1 VESAFTEVQHTQ
13 ATEVPSLRNIERLTG
28 GLMIIYMVAVAVQVA
43 ARTASTNSNASFAE
57 SLGTLA
63 TNHGMYLASMSAGL
77 VSSILLIM
85 LAAGLYSIFRA
96 RHHFLALAT
105 SFLFLAAALAWLTSA
120 ASGLALASLAQE
132 FMSASGIQA
141 EATASSARAVD
152 LVRESTG
159 RVGFTLAGLAT
170 LTLGLL
176 IAWKDALPKWLG
188 WLGVVVGILMLFI
201 WNDSAAVLHRVGGTG
216 YLVWLL
222 ITGGWL
228 LVRGS
233 QASQHDS

>member
-1 VESAFTEVQHTQ
+1 MQHTQ
-13 ATEVPSLRNIERLTG
+13 ATEVPSLCNIERLTG

-63 TNHGMYLASMSAGL
+63 ANHGMYLASMSAGL

-132 FMSASGIQA
+132 FVSAPGIQA

-201 WNDSAAVLHRVGGTG
+201 WNDSAAVLHRAGGTG
-216 YLVWLL
+216 YLLWLL

>member
-1 VESAFTEVQHTQ
+1 
-13 ATEVPSLRNIERLTG
+13 
-28 GLMIIYMVAVAVQVA
+28 
-43 ARTASTNSNASFAE
+43 
-57 SLGTLA
+57 
-63 TNHGMYLASMSAGL
+63 MSAGL
-77 VSSILLIM
+77 VSSILLITM
-85 LAAGLYSIFRA
+85 AAGLYSIFRT
-96 RHHFLALAT
+96 RHRFLALAT

-132 FMSASGIQA
+132 FVSASGMQA

-159 RVGFTLAGLAT
+159 RVGFTLAGLGT
-170 LTLGLL
+170 LTLGVL

-188 WLGVVVGILMLFI
+188 WLGVVVGILMLLI

-216 YLVWLL
+216 YLLWLL
-222 ITGGWL
+222 IIGGWL

-233 QASQHDS
+233 QAPQSSS